1 LSDDH
6 GYHHGPH
13 DWSHG
18 APHNS
23 WAPIVISIGSG
34 VFLFFFAKAFTM
46 NEGMNGY
53 IYDSA
58 PLPLAI
64 AGLAI
69 IFAGLISWWKQD
81 FSFDGS
87 YEPQATHGSA
97 PFSNVD
103 IRKVGMWVFLM
114 SEMMIFSSLF
124 STYIRYRTSIVSCYS
139 LEGTVVEPGTAC
151 WLPASYF
158 IAKGGEHANST
169 LGFMPDALVPGAI
182 NTFALIISSYT
193 IVMALKTAKR
203 TDLEHAERSIK
214 VRNYLGA
221 TFCLATLF
229 LVMKMVEWFIGFHI
243 GPFEA
248 PSLLS
253 DQFTIHNDA
262 YTYNYG
268 HGAEA
273 GAMTVDIRMAAS
285 AFYLT
290 TGTHGV
296 HVFAGI
302 VGLGYMVV
310 KAHKGGYGP
319 GNAVSIEY
327 FGLYWHFVDLAW
339 VAVFPAFYLY

>member
-1 LSDDH
+1 
-6 GYHHGPH
+6 
-13 DWSHG
+13 
-18 APHNS
+18 
-23 WAPIVISIGSG
+23 
-34 VFLFFFAKAFTM
+34 
-46 NEGMNGY
+46 
-53 IYDSA
+53 
-58 PLPLAI
+58 
-64 AGLAI
+64 
-69 IFAGLISWWKQD
+69 
-81 FSFDGS
+81 
-87 YEPQATHGSA
+87 
-97 PFSNVD
+97 
-103 IRKVGMWVFLM
+103 
-114 SEMMIFSSLF
+114 
-124 STYIRYRTSIVSCYS
+124 
-139 LEGTVVEPGTAC
+139 
-151 WLPASYF
+151 
-158 IAKGGEHANST
+158 
-169 LGFMPDALVPGAI
+169 MPDALVPGAI

-229 LVMKMVEWFIGFHI
+229 LVMKMIEWFIGFHI